1 MKFWKHSVTVLF
13 LSIMLVVAGCGS
25 NANNAGSN
33 QNAAPDS
40 TPVNNAAGEKLKV
53 KTSFYP
59 MYEFTRQVAGDL
71 AEVENLVPAGVEPHD
86 WEPSPQDM
94 AAITDADVFVY
105 NGAGMESWA
114 EQVLDSAAGQHVL
127 VIEASKGLEI
137 MEGTP
142 HSHDHEGD
150 DHAHEE
156 EGHDHD
162 EADHA
167 HEGEEAHSHEEADHD
182 HEGEEHAHDEADHAH
197 EEEAHDH
204 DEADHAHEGEEAHSH
219 DHDHDHGGLDPH
231 VWLSPAMAI
240 QQVRN
245 IEKGLSEAA
254 PEHKEAFKANAD
266 AYVAQLEALDK
277 EFQEGLKDSFRK
289 DFITQHAAFGYL
301 AKQYGLTQVPI
312 AGLSPEQEP
321 SAAQMA
327 EIIEFAKE
335 HNVKTIFFETLVS
348 SKVADTIAA
357 ELGAKSAVLNP
368 IEGLT
373 EEDIAGGLDYLGLM
387 RQNLEALKAALNE

>member
-182 HEGEEHAHDEADHAH
+182 HEGEDHAHDEADHAH
-197 EEEAHDH
+197 EEEAHD
-204 DEADHAHEGEEAHSH
+204 HEGEEAHSH

-277 EFQEGLKDSFRK
+277 EFQEGLKDSLRK

>member
-1 MKFWKHSVTVLF
+1 MKFWKHSVTVLL

-40 TPVNNAAGEKLKV
+40 APANTAAGEKLKI

-127 VIEASKGLEI
+127 VIEASNSLEI

-142 HSHDHEGD
+142 HSHDHEGH

-182 HEGEEHAHDEADHAH
+182 HEGEDHAHDDADHAH

-254 PEHKEAFKANAD
+254 PEHKDAFKANAD

-277 EFQEGLKDSFRK
+277 EFQEGLKDSLRK

>member
-1 MKFWKHSVTVLF
+1 MKFWKHSVTVIF

-25 NANNAGSN
+25 NAKNAGSGE
-33 QNAAPDS
+33 NAAPDS
-40 TPVNNAAGEKLKV
+40 APVNNAAGEKLKI

-71 AEVENLVPAGVEPHD
+71 AEVENLVPAGIEPHD

-114 EQVLDSAAGQHVL
+114 EQVLDSVGEHVI
-127 VIEASKGLEI
+127 VIEASEGLEI

-182 HEGEEHAHDEADHAH
+182 HEGEDHAHDEADHAH

-266 AYVAQLEALDK
+266 AYIAELEALDK
-277 EFQEGLKDSFRK
+277 EFQDGLKDSLRK